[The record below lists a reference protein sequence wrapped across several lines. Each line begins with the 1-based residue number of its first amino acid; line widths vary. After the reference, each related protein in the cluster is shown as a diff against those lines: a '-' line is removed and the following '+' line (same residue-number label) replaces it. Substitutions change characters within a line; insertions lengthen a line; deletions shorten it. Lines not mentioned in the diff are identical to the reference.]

1 MNYAS
6 MVAAHAHCLGGYS
19 LHQGDLLMSKFVEK
33 AQASAETGF
42 TLIELMIVIAI
53 IGILAAIA
61 IPQYEQ
67 YVVTSK
73 ATTITQDFHQMV
85 TQGTAAQAAA
95 AAGQTTSVYFPAET
109 AGCAQFGAAAGTTA
123 TGKTT
128 SGVLLVGPNTGNIAI
143 IADYTNCGTN
153 LKAAVASALSAQ
165 NIMGITGTSATAS
178 ISANGAVSYS

>member
-1 MNYAS
+1 
-6 MVAAHAHCLGGYS
+6 
-19 LHQGDLLMSKFVEK
+19 MSTFAEK

-73 ATTITQDFHQMV
+73 ATTVTQDFHQMV

-95 AAGQTTSVYFPAET
+95 AAGQTTSVFWPAQT
-109 AGCAQFGAAAGTTA
+109 GGCAKFGAAIGTTA
-123 TGKTT
+123 TGNTT
-128 SGVLLVGPNTGNIAI
+128 SGFIAVGPNSGNIAI
-143 IADYTNCGTN
+143 KADYSTCGTN
-153 LKAAVASALSAQ
+153 LITAINNALTAQ
-165 NIMGITGTSATAS
+165 NISTTAGTTGATSITAS
-178 ISANGAVSYS
+178 ITANGAVTYQ